1 MLLANLS
8 KSSSLARL
16 LTLKRALV
24 PALSPSP
31 LALDQLIDLFNLGA
45 NGKYNAAANFDYLAY
60 VFADLAKVFL
70 PGSLFFLF
78 SLDLLRLP
86 ETTPLHSTD
95 RFQLTSPPKIAFV
108 HKPPRPHPPISRTS
122 SSTHKTPPVNHP
134 SVSPAPHRYYPPSQ
148 KPHPDHYFISLSS
161 PTPRLNSPIPPS
173 PTLRAAFSLLLHRR
187 GSRQNAA

>member
-16 LTLKRALV
+16 LTLKRALI

-60 VFADLAKVFL
+60 VFADLAKVFIS
-70 PGSLFFLF
+70 GSRFFLF

-86 ETTPLHSTD
+86 ETTSLHSTD
-95 RFQLTSPPKIAFV
+95 NFYELTSPPK
-108 HKPPRPHPPISRTS
+108 
-122 SSTHKTPPVNHP
+122 
-134 SVSPAPHRYYPPSQ
+134 
-148 KPHPDHYFISLSS
+148 
-161 PTPRLNSPIPPS
+161 
-173 PTLRAAFSLLLHRR
+173 
-187 GSRQNAA
+187 